1 MLISSAYLT
10 VQCTI
15 PLYVKPI
22 QVYSSSHGHTV
33 VNAHGHTLLLHIS
46 SQTQAQMLS
55 QRNIESEHPTTE
67 EACLNKKVGEE
78 RTYQ

>member
-1 MLISSAYLT
+1 
-10 VQCTI
+10 
-15 PLYVKPI
+15 
-22 QVYSSSHGHTV
+22 
-33 VNAHGHTLLLHIS
+33 
-46 SQTQAQMLS
+46 QTQAQMLS